1 MGQSICSLVNLRT
14 NGKPVSFMPA
24 DSVVLCRDCTG
35 WRTRML
41 ENVAVKLCEVKFLL
55 FQKMLSTF
63 ESHLDRC
70 HVVILSLLT
79 FGEPQENGFPT
90 LLAEAT
96 PQRGSKRC
104 FQRSSHRLRK
114 VLPGIWLIT
123 SAAKYREG
131 IMFDMHHSAAPQECL
146 SHESSGATQCE
157 VISCTPKCFQ
167 NFVLLQAASMI

>member
-1 MGQSICSLVNLRT
+1 
-14 NGKPVSFMPA
+14 
-24 DSVVLCRDCTG
+24 
-35 WRTRML
+35 ML

>member
-1 MGQSICSLVNLRT
+1 MGQCICSLVNLRT
-14 NGKPVSFMPA
+14 NGKPLSFMPA
-24 DSVVLCRDCTG
+24 DSVVLCVDCTG

-41 ENVAVKLCEVKFLL
+41 ENVSVKFCEVKFLL

-63 ESHLDRC
+63 ESHLDSC
-70 HVVILSLLT
+70 HVVMLSLLT

-96 PQRGSKRC
+96 PQRGSKQS

-114 VLPGIWLIT
+114 VPGIWLIT

-131 IMFDMHHSAAPQECL
+131 IMFDMHRSAAPQECL
-146 SHESSGATQCE
+146 SHESSAATQCE